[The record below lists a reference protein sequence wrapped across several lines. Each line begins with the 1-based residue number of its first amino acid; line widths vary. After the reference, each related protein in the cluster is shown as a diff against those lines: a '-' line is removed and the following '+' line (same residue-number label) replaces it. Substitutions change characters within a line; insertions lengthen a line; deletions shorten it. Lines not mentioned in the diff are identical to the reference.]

1 LCLVELLHRRH
12 FTNATPD
19 LAAHDFRRAVIATL
33 FHDLGYLKAV
43 GDNEGTGAKYTH
55 VHEQRS
61 CRLARKFLAER
72 GWPEDDLVFVENLI
86 SATGPVADLAKI
98 PFRSEVEQLL
108 GRAVCTADYMGQMSD
123 PQYPDKLEVLFHEFE
138 ESYLYKGIP
147 KSEWPFADYETLLRS
162 TPNFWNKFVQ
172 YKMNVECS
180 GLWECLKHPFNGENS
195 YLDAVHR
202 NLEIINQRIADL
214 DAGGADGQDVAFSHI
229 GEKHRA
235 LHHLIQR
242 RAVFFE
248 GGLDVFQGLAS
259 LAGDPALGQLRGPRQ
274 VADLARQVEHVTH
287 FYRVRKRQLH
297 LRVGA
302 VVLDFEIARRGGN
315 GCQQPDQGQE

>member
-1 LCLVELLHRRH
+1 MQGDFKMRDSVKFPELPDLSTIDFTSTGDVRELIRERFRHLYGMADDHYIDEFMDTVEGLFAGNYPEYQPIDTGYHNITHTLQATLCLVELLHRRH

-19 LAAHDFRRAVIATL
+19 LTADDFRRAVIATL

-61 CRLARKFLAER
+61 CHLARKFLEQR

-138 ESYLYKGIP
+138 ESYLYQGIP

-214 DAGGADGQDVAFSHI
+214 DAGKADGQDVAFSRT
-229 GEKHRA
+229 G
-235 LHHLIQR
+235 
-242 RAVFFE
+242 
-248 GGLDVFQGLAS
+248 
-259 LAGDPALGQLRGPRQ
+259 
-274 VADLARQVEHVTH
+274 
-287 FYRVRKRQLH
+287 
-297 LRVGA
+297 
-302 VVLDFEIARRGGN
+302 
-315 GCQQPDQGQE
+315 